1 MRLRSRSFSHR
12 PASALS
18 VRQRPQRLPA
28 PRPQSYS
35 TTPLRKSG
43 QFHRS
48 DFGNQPFTGIY
59 EPGGPTPG
67 PLGGTSNVGAPKV
80 TPRMLKEHLDDFV
93 IGQERAKKV
102 LSTAV
107 YNHYQRIQELQRQED
122 EHNELAAQKAR
133 REMGPRHPVE
143 GTSNPHRDHL
153 HDNDPPVSHIERVL
167 IIDSESDE
175 FPGQQTTARSQPP
188 SRQDRR
194 LGQTLPNLDEQS
206 NPLHLEKSNVLLLGP
221 SGVGKTLM
229 AKTLAKIL
237 DVPFSMSDCTP
248 LTQAGYIGEDAE
260 IVVQRLLAAANY
272 DVARA
277 ETGIICLDE
286 IDKIASAK
294 VSHGKD
300 VGGEGVQQA
309 LLKIIEGT
317 SVTVQAKN
325 EKMSPATGRER
336 DRNGGSAPPG
346 VGPAGNGGGSH
357 QQPGGKNEVYTVRTD
372 NILFICTGAFIGLHK
387 FIMDRIAKGSIG
399 FNAPVRASN
408 PHPSKGLHD
417 TTIKIDSSNADL
429 FKEHLPYWSVSPTST
444 STQYTHPATP
454 PYTTTPATPE
464 TTTLN
469 TLDLVTPADL
479 QKYGLIPE
487 LIGRI
492 PIHCAL
498 SPLSP
503 TALTRVL
510 TEPRN
515 ALLKQY
521 ETLFAL
527 SNITLHFT
535 HGAIRAVAHKA
546 ADMGTGARGL
556 RGVLEGVLAE
566 SMFEAPGSSVRY
578 VLVPEGVVT
587 RREPPVHLTR
597 GQGQLFQ
604 SLVRQEEERDEEGR
618 DTSTA
623 EDVGNFQEYR
633 EKISAAGL

>member
-1 MRLRSRSFSHR
+1 MRLRSRSFAHLPPSSLAAR
-12 PASALS
+12 S
-18 VRQRPQRLPA
+18 RPQWLSSPSTQ
-28 PRPQSYS
+28 PYS
-35 TTPLRKSG
+35 STAHRRSSG

-48 DFGNQPFTGIY
+48 DFGSQPFTGIY
-59 EPGGPTPG
+59 EPGGPTAG
-67 PLGGTSNVGAPKV
+67 PLGGTSNVGSPKV

-93 IGQERAKKV
+93 VGQERAKKV

-122 EHNELAAQKAR
+122 EYQELQAQKAR
-133 REMGPRHPVE
+133 REMVGRHPVE
-143 GTSNPHRDHL
+143 GTSNLRRDGHH
-153 HDNDPPVSHIERVL
+153 HDDPPVSHLERVL
-167 IIDSESDE
+167 IFESESDE
-175 FPGQQTTARSQPP
+175 FPGQQATARNKTTSQ
-188 SRQDRR
+188 QH
-194 LGQTLPNLDEQS
+194 LGPGRSLPILDDQADAL
-206 NPLHLEKSNVLLLGP
+206 NLEKSNVLLLGP

-229 AKTLAKIL
+229 AKTLARIL

-294 VSHGKD
+294 MSHGKD

-325 EKMSPATGRER
+325 EKMSPVTGRER
-336 DRNGGSAPPG
+336 ERGASPPG
-346 VGPAGNGGGSH
+346 LGPAGNGAGAGTPAP
-357 QQPGGKNEVYTVRTD
+357 PGGKNEVYTVRTD

-399 FNAPVRASN
+399 FNAPIRASN
-408 PHPSKGLHD
+408 PDPSKGLHD
-417 TTIKIDSSNADL
+417 TTIKVDASNAEL
-429 FKEHLPYWSVSPTST
+429 FKEHLPFWSISPTAS
-444 STQYTHPATP
+444 SQYTHSSN
-454 PYTTTPATPE
+454 PYHNHPSE
-464 TTTLN
+464 TEDPTLLN
-469 TLDLVTPADL
+469 TLDLLTPADL

-498 SPLSP
+498 SPLSED
-503 TALTRVL
+503 ALARVL

-521 ETLFAL
+521 EMLFSL
-527 SNITLHFT
+527 SNIELRFT
-535 HGAIRAVAHKA
+535 TAAIRQVARKAVG
-546 ADMGTGARGL
+546 MGTGARGL
-556 RGVLEGVLAE
+556 RGVLENVLGE
-566 SMFEAPGSSVRY
+566 SMFEAPGSATKY
-578 VLVPEGVVT
+578 VLVTEDVILRKSAPI
-587 RREPPVHLTR
+587 HLAR

-604 SLVRQEEERDEEGR
+604 SLVQQAEEREIEQR
-618 DTSTA
+618 DGVDGAS
-623 EDVGNFQEYR
+623 NFQEYR
-633 EKISAAGL
+633 EKVSAAGL

>member
-1 MRLRSRSFSHR
+1 MRLRSRSFGH
-12 PASALS
+12 LS
-18 VRQRPQRLPA
+18 PPVIATRNRPQWLPA
-28 PRPQSYS
+28 PARRSFS
-35 TTPLRKSG
+35 ITPLRSSG

-59 EPGGPTPG
+59 EPGGPTAG

-80 TPRMLKEHLDDFV
+80 TPKMLKEHLDDFV
-93 IGQERAKKV
+93 VGQERAKKV

-122 EHNELAAQKAR
+122 EYQELMAKKAR
-133 REMGPRHPVE
+133 RDMVGRHPVE
-143 GTSNPHRDHL
+143 GTSNLRRDDH
-153 HDNDPPVSHIERVL
+153 HSDDPPVSQLERVL
-167 IIDSESDE
+167 IINSEPDE
-175 FPGQQTTARSQPP
+175 FPGQQPTARTQSS
-188 SRQDRR
+188 SRQDA
-194 LGQTLPNLDEQS
+194 GIGKTLPSPDDQLDS
-206 NPLHLEKSNVLLLGP
+206 LTLEKSNVLLLGP

-260 IVVQRLLAAANY
+260 MVVQRLLAAANY

-317 SVTVQAKN
+317 TVTVQAKN
-325 EKMSPATGRER
+325 EKMSPMTGRER
-336 DRNGGSAPPG
+336 DRNGGIPPG
-346 VGPAGNGGGSH
+346 TGPAGSGIGGAAS
-357 QQPGGKNEVYTVRTD
+357 PGGKNEVYTVRTD

-399 FNAPVRASN
+399 FNAPIRASN
-408 PHPSKGLHD
+408 PDPSKGLHD
-417 TTIKIDSSNADL
+417 TTIKVDSSNAEL
-429 FKEHLPYWSVSPTST
+429 FKEHLPYWSVSPS
-444 STQYTHPATP
+444 SSSQYTHSSDAPFYKSPGDREESTF
-454 PYTTTPATPE
+454 
-464 TTTLN
+464 LN
-469 TLDLVTPADL
+469 TLDLLTPADL

-498 SPLSP
+498 SPLSEDS
-503 TALTRVL
+503 LVRVL

-521 ETLFAL
+521 ETLFSL
-527 SNITLHFT
+527 SNIELRFT
-535 HGAIRAVAHKA
+535 SGAIREVAKKAVG
-546 ADMGTGARGL
+546 MGTGARGL
-556 RGVLEGVLAE
+556 RGVLENVLSE
-566 SMFEAPGSSVRY
+566 SMFEAPGSSIKY
-578 VLVPEGVVT
+578 ILVTSDVIQRKSAPI
-587 RREPPVHLTR
+587 HLAR

-604 SLVRQEEERDEEGR
+604 SLITQEEDGHRNDLSSEEDETGL
-618 DTSTA
+618 S
-623 EDVGNFQEYR
+623 NFQETR
-633 EKISAAGL
+633 EKVSASGV